1 MTKELIYLD
10 NAATSHPKPDSVY
23 KRVDVVLRE
32 ISGNPGRASHRMAVE
47 AGRVV
52 FEAREAVARLINSPD
67 SSRVAFTKNATEAIN
82 IGLKGVL
89 RPSDH
94 VVSTTAEHNSV
105 VKTLAALKDAG
116 VEVTKVSPDGEGF
129 VRLKDIKAAI
139 KKNTRAVTL
148 THASN
153 VYGVLQPVGEISGF
167 CRKAGIVFILDAA
180 QTAGATPIDVK
191 KWRLDI
197 LAATGHKSCLGPQ
210 GTGFIYVR
218 PGLELPPLLNG
229 GTGDFDTILEMPE
242 RLESGTLN
250 TPGIAGLG
258 KGVEFVLKK
267 GVARI
272 RKREIG
278 LVSAL
283 LKGLSGIKGIRI
295 IGTKDPLKRVSLVAF
310 TMDGV
315 TPAEAGRRLDE
326 RYSIMV
332 RTGVHCAP
340 EAHRQAGTHPLGAIR
355 VSPGYF
361 TTNRH
366 IEKFLKAIRE
376 ISR

>member
-1 MTKELIYLD
+1 MKKELIYLD
-10 NAATSHPKPDSVY
+10 NAATSHPKPETVY
-23 KRVDVVLRE
+23 KRVDLVLRK
-32 ISGNPGRASHRMAVE
+32 ISGNPGRASHRMAME
-47 AGRVV
+47 AGRAV
-52 FEAREAVARLINSPD
+52 FNARESVSRLINSPD

-82 IGLKGVL
+82 IALKGLL
-89 RPSDH
+89 RPGDH
-94 VVSTTAEHNSV
+94 VISTTAEHNSV
-105 VKTLAALKDAG
+105 VKTLSALKDMG
-116 VEVTKVSPDGEGF
+116 VEVTKIAPDDQGF
-129 VRLKDIKAAI
+129 ARLKDIKAAI
-139 KKNTRAVTL
+139 KKNTKAITL

-153 VYGVLQPVGEISGF
+153 VYGVLQPVAEISSF
-167 CRKAGIVFILDAA
+167 CRKNKIIFILDAA
-180 QTAGATPIDVK
+180 QTAGAVPIDVK
-191 KWRLDI
+191 KWRLDV

-218 PGLELPPLLNG
+218 PGIELPPLLNG

-258 KGVEFVLKK
+258 KGVEFVLKT
-267 GVARI
+267 GVAKI
-272 RKREIG
+272 RRRETG
-278 LVSAL
+278 HVAAL
-283 LKGLSGIKGIRI
+283 LKGLGKMEGVKI

-340 EAHRQAGTHPLGAIR
+340 EAHRHAGTHPHGAIR

-361 TTNRH
+361 TTHKH
-366 IEKFLKAIRE
+366 IEKFLKAVRE